1 MSEEKKEKLEQT
13 EKQNEEIKEL
23 GEVVLEE
30 NEKQHRIQLLSII
43 GEVEGHECLPNNS
56 KTTKYEHIL
65 PKLAMIE
72 DSREIEGL
80 LILLNTVGG
89 DVEAGL
95 AIAEMIASLSKPT
108 VSLVLGG
115 GHSIGVPL
123 AVSAD
128 YSFIVPSGTMIV
140 HPVRSSGMFIG
151 VIQSYRNM
159 EKTQDRITRF
169 IAAHSQITKERLE
182 ELMLDS
188 TQLVKDVGTML
199 EGEDA
204 VREGM
209 IDEVGGISMA
219 LKKLREMIRQKKC

>member
-80 LILLNTVGG
+80 LILLNTVH
-89 DVEAGL
+89 
-95 AIAEMIASLSKPT
+95 K
-108 VSLVLGG
+108 
-115 GHSIGVPL
+115 
-123 AVSAD
+123 
-128 YSFIVPSGTMIV
+128 
-140 HPVRSSGMFIG
+140 
-151 VIQSYRNM
+151 
-159 EKTQDRITRF
+159 
-169 IAAHSQITKERLE
+169 
-182 ELMLDS
+182 
-188 TQLVKDVGTML
+188 
-199 EGEDA
+199 
-204 VREGM
+204 
-209 IDEVGGISMA
+209 
-219 LKKLREMIRQKKC
+219 

>member
-30 NEKQHRIQLLSII
+30 NERQHRIQLLSII

-95 AIAEMIASLSKPT
+95 AIAEMIASLSKP
-108 VSLVLGG
+108 
-115 GHSIGVPL
+115 
-123 AVSAD
+123 
-128 YSFIVPSGTMIV
+128 
-140 HPVRSSGMFIG
+140 
-151 VIQSYRNM
+151 
-159 EKTQDRITRF
+159 
-169 IAAHSQITKERLE
+169 
-182 ELMLDS
+182 
-188 TQLVKDVGTML
+188 
-199 EGEDA
+199 
-204 VREGM
+204 
-209 IDEVGGISMA
+209 
-219 LKKLREMIRQKKC
+219 

>member
-1 MSEEKKEKLEQT
+1 MSEEKQEKLEKT
-13 EKQNEEIKEL
+13 EKQNEEITEL
-23 GEVVLEE
+23 GEVLLEE
-30 NEKQHRIQLLSII
+30 NEKQYHIQLLSVI

-56 KTTKYEHIL
+56 KTTKYEHVL

-72 DSREIEGL
+72 DSREIDGL

-128 YSFIVPSGTMIV
+128 YSFIVPSATMVV
-140 HPVRSSGMFIG
+140 HPVRSNGMFIG
-151 VIQSYRNM
+151 VMQSYRNM
-159 EKTQDRITRF
+159 EKIQDRITGF
-169 IAAHSQITKERLE
+169 VSNHSHMSKERME
-182 ELMLDS
+182 ELMLDTS
-188 TQLVKDVGTML
+188 QLVKDVGTML
-199 EGEDA
+199 EGREA
-204 VREGM
+204 VEEGL
-209 IDEVGGISMA
+209 IDETGGIQEAM
-219 LKKLREMIRQKKC
+219 KKLYELIEAQK